1 MTGFDLLALVT
12 AFLLLFAVGGAVA
25 DSYDR
30 RDARRRN
37 QARRMR

>member
-1 MTGFDLLALVT
+1 MELLAIV
-12 AFLLLFAVGGAVA
+12 AAICGVLFIIGLFG

-37 QARRMR
+37 GR